1 MRSRGHGPGAGQER
15 GHSPRERS
23 DALLWRVRHQWH
35 HPHRSNLSRSPPFIH
50 SSLDANGGSD
60 YSGPEVPGL
69 RCLGDG
75 RVEMDTNPVE
85 RAIRSIALNRKNTLS
100 ADSVGGARHVAVAM
114 TLIQTATLNGIEPMA
129 YLTDVLQRIVS
140 GQTKTHEL
148 HTMLLWA

>member
-1 MRSRGHGPGAGQER
+1 
-15 GHSPRERS
+15 
-23 DALLWRVRHQWH
+23 
-35 HPHRSNLSRSPPFIH
+35 
-50 SSLDANGGSD
+50 
-60 YSGPEVPGL
+60 VPGL